1 MNRPIRG
8 TAALVAG
15 VVFASAAAADPPFGS
30 NFPPTIA
37 EARTTVAVGDVV
49 TVGGPKAVNF
59 LANET
64 YRVYVVPHQVWRDGD
79 PLGEKALATSQARS
93 NAEGTLLKT
102 TVWKAV
108 RAGRFDVVVDYDGDG
123 KFSYALDAVD
133 GVNVRA
139 K

>member
-1 MNRPIRG
+1 MIRLLPRASLG
-8 TAALVAG
+8 LVL
-15 VVFASAAAADPPFGS
+15 VTSAAAADPPFGS
-30 NFPPTIA
+30 DFPPTIA
-37 EARTTVAVGDVV
+37 EARTTLSLGDVV

-59 LANET
+59 LPNET
-64 YRVYVVPHQVWRDGD
+64 LNVYVVPHRVWRDGD

-108 RAGRFDVVVDYDGDG
+108 RPGRFDIVVDYDGDG
-123 KFSYALDAVD
+123 KFSYALDSVD
-133 GVNVRA
+133 GVNVRG

>member
-1 MNRPIRG
+1 MYRLLPR
-8 TAALVAG
+8 AFFVLVLLT
-15 VVFASAAAADPPFGS
+15 STAAADPPFGS
-30 NFPPTIA
+30 DFPPVIA
-37 EARTTVAVGDVV
+37 DAKVTVTVGDTV

-59 LANET
+59 LPNET
-64 YRVYVVPHQVWRDGD
+64 LNVYVVPHRVWREGD

-102 TVWKAV
+102 TAWKAV
-108 RAGRFDVVVDYDGDG
+108 KTGRFDIVVDYDGDG

-133 GVNVRA
+133 GINVRA